1 MDSKKLKND
10 LDGDNQA
17 NNSGSGNRN
26 TRKQMV
32 NPPAT
37 KSKERVIKQIKAL
50 DMKKL
55 KDLGIESNILSAL
68 TKFNIK
74 GNLTLAKETV
84 TSVHELP
91 STSNNSSNVVLPS
104 NPIVL
109 SNVKMPVKSPM
120 KKIETTKM
128 LFSPRKKVKIVSDIV
143 IQSSTKNDHEIAKIF
158 PHTSVNQAIET
169 ESNGETT
176 LATDKNQI
184 STRSSPI
191 ILMSTV
197 TQPNHIEDA
206 ESIED
211 SFDGFTDTD
220 LYHAI
225 SQLNDSKSS
234 TIPSSQTPYYKR
246 KLDEQEKSNLKRRK
260 TKDDT
265 PVESMDVRVD
275 QNLGIS
281 KATPLQLTEEGMKY
295 DKFVVNTFTKKN
307 KKNVRFP
314 FSVIETPLTITAVV
328 DQPKP
333 DQMKASETP
342 ARSQRGRKPKQTLMK
357 NYFSVRNNDLNKSEN
372 EIIPNTSVANESIPE
387 TSISMNETE
396 TKRRGRPPKKQ
407 PTDDKMQTKIINTPS
422 AYFICGNCKENI
434 DQKKWKAHE
443 ATHYGVTWR
452 EGVDD
457 AIEIDDQAIANRLM
471 TKFMKATKL
480 PYFRCPKCSEKK
492 KSALGY
498 ISHVEFCGLTKEECA
513 ALKAECPYCKKLY
526 RKVSLPSHMQG
537 FCPVRRLETIQQ
549 QSDET
554 IKELCGVPTYDETEE
569 VIYTESGRPKRII
582 KKVKTPSRTAEEFI
596 KVGLKITGGVMKG
609 WNGQLAENGFIKCP
623 NNKCSFKAKAIDEM
637 RTHFADCRDKIL
649 QCKLCSLVFGA
660 KEDITQHIEKEHEDI
675 LKAQESEPEEDKTED
690 DDFKAP
696 NRSGSSDSDD
706 DSYKDA
712 DDDFTEEKKRIR
724 RSLVI
729 PSKPGK
735 PGKRKRTI
743 PLSRF
748 MANDSPE
755 YWEMLQIF
763 YTRIVNA
770 RPGYYRIAE
779 DWTKKFVEMHYNQNA
794 LELNCHLRNTVDYVR
809 LTPREIVKYLNTLE
823 SESVKFACKIQTEYN
838 GPVPEVD
845 DDAWITL
852 NQLDSTN
859 LNHLSFETSI
869 FYCGGKIMHIDWIPL
884 PSDYVG
890 NQILITCSHNK
901 NAKLFS
907 STNCMP
913 TEKNCSLIQ
922 LWSVST
928 KAENEIENVKFLY
941 GIAYDDGPIFTM
953 AICPSDAYV
962 ASKRLSI
969 VAIPD
974 TNGHINILSLPEM
987 QSKTKNNTSNI
998 IKLKPE
1004 MRLQLTFERAEK
1016 PQTITQ
1022 LTWSRT
1028 KGHKVL
1034 CAGFNTGL
1042 VAVWNFEHLKSGYMR
1057 KQIDG
1062 IPVLLP
1068 KYSFLGALSC
1078 ITQLDLHADKNGTAR
1093 WLLVGAIDRKIRLYD
1108 LEDPT
1113 LTPFT
1118 STLFKSRI
1126 ISGAWPLHWPIYLT
1140 VIDAALTC
1148 LGGGINIKQVLYTN
1162 NQSQST
1168 SLLNDCEPSN
1178 LAFSDWLNTAIF
1190 GNDVGDLFIINFQ
1203 QLLLHDRCDE
1213 AELKILSVTDIVPE
1227 QQINNENN
1235 DQSTEQM
1242 IPRIIFSDYEDTILA
1257 PKLKMRIAP
1266 PERYPFTKIN
1276 KVSINSNES
1285 HKKMYAIGYELGFCR
1300 IRFLP

>member
-1 MDSKKLKND
+1 MN
-10 LDGDNQA
+10 
-17 NNSGSGNRN
+17 
-26 TRKQMV
+26 
-32 NPPAT
+32 
-37 KSKERVIKQIKAL
+37 
-50 DMKKL
+50 
-55 KDLGIESNILSAL
+55 
-68 TKFNIK
+68 F
-74 GNLTLAKETV
+74 
-84 TSVHELP
+84 
-91 STSNNSSNVVLPS
+91 
-104 NPIVL
+104 
-109 SNVKMPVKSPM
+109 
-120 KKIETTKM
+120 
-128 LFSPRKKVKIVSDIV
+128 LF
-143 IQSSTKNDHEIAKIF
+143 
-158 PHTSVNQAIET
+158 
-169 ESNGETT
+169 
-176 LATDKNQI
+176 LATD
-184 STRSSPI
+184 TT
-191 ILMSTV
+191 LTV
-197 TQPNHIEDA
+197 
-206 ESIED
+206 
-211 SFDGFTDTD
+211 
-220 LYHAI
+220 
-225 SQLNDSKSS
+225 
-234 TIPSSQTPYYKR
+234 
-246 KLDEQEKSNLKRRK
+246 
-260 TKDDT
+260 
-265 PVESMDVRVD
+265 
-275 QNLGIS
+275 
-281 KATPLQLTEEGMKY
+281 
-295 DKFVVNTFTKKN
+295 
-307 KKNVRFP
+307 
-314 FSVIETPLTITAVV
+314 TAVV

-333 DQMKASETP
+333 NEIP
-342 ARSQRGRKPKQTLMK
+342 VESQQGRKPKQTLLK
-357 NYFSVRNNDLNKSEN
+357 NYLSIRSNNLNISEN
-372 EIIPNTSVANESIPE
+372 ETNPNTSAASDTIANESKLNESIPE
-387 TSISMNETE
+387 ITISMNESQ
-396 TKRRGRPPKKQ
+396 TKLRGRPPKKQ
-407 PTDDKMQTKIINTPS
+407 PAEDKMQTKVITTLSP
-422 AYFICGNCKENI
+422 YFTCGNCKESVEK
-434 DQKKWKAHE
+434 KKWRAHE
-443 ATHYGVTWR
+443 SIHYGVTWR
-452 EGVDD
+452 EDVDN
-457 AIEIDDQAIANRLM
+457 AIELDDPATVNRLM

-498 ISHVEFCGLTKEECA
+498 ISHVELCGLTKEECA

-537 FCPVRRLETIQQ
+537 FCLVRRLETIQQ

-554 IKELCGVPTYDETEE
+554 IKELCGVPAYDESEE
-569 VIYTESGRPKRII
+569 VVYTESGRPKRIM
-582 KKVKTPSRTAEEFI
+582 KKVKAPSRTTEEFI
-596 KVGLKITGGVMKG
+596 KVGLKITGGVIKG
-609 WNGQLAENGFIKCP
+609 WNGQLTENGFIKCP
-623 NNKCSFKAKAIDEM
+623 NNKCPFRGKEIDEM

-649 QCKLCSLVFGA
+649 QCKLCLLVLAA

-675 LKAQESEPEEDKTED
+675 LKAQESEPEEDKAKD
-690 DDFKAP
+690 GDFKAP
-696 NRSGSSDSDD
+696 DRSASLDSDD
-706 DSYKDA
+706 DSYKDT
-712 DDDFTEEKKRIR
+712 DDDFTEEKKKIR
-724 RSLVI
+724 RSLII
-729 PSKPGK
+729 PSK
-735 PGKRKRTI
+735 PGKRKRTV

-748 MANDSPE
+748 MANDSPK

-763 YTRIVNA
+763 YTRIVNT

-779 DWTKKFVEMHYNQNA
+779 EWTRKFVEMHYNQNA
-794 LELNCHLRNTVDYVR
+794 LELSSHMQNTVDYVR

-823 SESVKFACKIQTEYN
+823 LESVKFACKRQTEYN
-838 GPVPEVD
+838 RTVPEVD
-845 DDAWITL
+845 DDAWSTL
-852 NQLDSTN
+852 NQLDSRN
-859 LNHLSFETSI
+859 LNHLNVETSI

-901 NAKLFS
+901 NGKLFS

-913 TEKNCSLIQ
+913 TEKDSNLIQ

-928 KAENEIENVKFLY
+928 KAANEIENVEYLY
-941 GIAYDDGPIFTM
+941 GIAYDDGPISAM
-953 AICPSDAYV
+953 AFCPSDAYI

-969 VAIPD
+969 VAISD

-987 QSKTKNNTSNI
+987 VSKKKNNTSSL
-998 IKLKPE
+998 IKLKPDIK
-1004 MRLQLTFERAEK
+1004 LQLTFEKAEK

-1042 VAVWNFEHLKSGYMR
+1042 VAVWNFEHLKSSYMR
-1057 KQIDG
+1057 KQING
-1062 IPVLLP
+1062 TPVLLP
-1068 KYSFLGALSC
+1068 KYSFLGALSY
-1078 ITQLDLHADKNGTAR
+1078 ITQLDLHADKDGTAR

-1140 VIDAALTC
+1140 MIDAALTC

-1168 SLLNDCEPSN
+1168 SLLNNCEPSN

-1227 QQINNENN
+1227 PQTNNENN
-1235 DQSTEQM
+1235 HPSTDQT
-1242 IPRIIFSDYEDTILA
+1242 IPRIIFSDYEDAILA

>member
-1 MDSKKLKND
+1 M
-10 LDGDNQA
+10 
-17 NNSGSGNRN
+17 
-26 TRKQMV
+26 T
-32 NPPAT
+32 
-37 KSKERVIKQIKAL
+37 
-50 DMKKL
+50 
-55 KDLGIESNILSAL
+55 
-68 TKFNIK
+68 
-74 GNLTLAKETV
+74 
-84 TSVHELP
+84 
-91 STSNNSSNVVLPS
+91 
-104 NPIVL
+104 
-109 SNVKMPVKSPM
+109 
-120 KKIETTKM
+120 
-128 LFSPRKKVKIVSDIV
+128 
-143 IQSSTKNDHEIAKIF
+143 
-158 PHTSVNQAIET
+158 
-169 ESNGETT
+169 
-176 LATDKNQI
+176 
-184 STRSSPI
+184 
-191 ILMSTV
+191 
-197 TQPNHIEDA
+197 
-206 ESIED
+206 
-211 SFDGFTDTD
+211 
-220 LYHAI
+220 
-225 SQLNDSKSS
+225 
-234 TIPSSQTPYYKR
+234 
-246 KLDEQEKSNLKRRK
+246 
-260 TKDDT
+260 
-265 PVESMDVRVD
+265 
-275 QNLGIS
+275 
-281 KATPLQLTEEGMKY
+281 Y
-295 DKFVVNTFTKKN
+295 DKFTIKTFMIKKMYFQ
-307 KKNVRFP
+307 FP
-314 FSVIETPLTITAVV
+314 VIETPSKVAAVV

-333 DQMKASETP
+333 DQMKESDTP
-342 ARSQRGRKPKQTLMK
+342 VRIQRGRKPKQTLMK
-357 NYFSVRNNDLNKSEN
+357 NYFSVRSQDLNKSEN
-372 EIIPNTSVANESIPE
+372 DCSPNTSIANDTIANESELNESIPE
-387 TSISMNETE
+387 TSISMNESQ

-407 PTDDKMQTKIINTPS
+407 PAEDKMQTKAITTAS
-422 AYFICGNCKENI
+422 AHFTCGNCKESV
-434 DQKKWKAHE
+434 DQKKWRAHE
-443 ATHYGVTWR
+443 SIHYGVTWR

-457 AIEIDDQAIANRLM
+457 AIEIDDQATANRLM

-480 PYFRCPKCSEKK
+480 QYFRCPKCSEKK
-492 KSALGY
+492 KSALGF

-513 ALKAECPYCKKLY
+513 VLKAECPYCKKLY
-526 RKVSLPSHMQG
+526 RKVSLPSHIQG

-554 IKELCGVPTYDETEE
+554 LKELCGVPAYDETEE
-569 VIYTESGRPKRII
+569 VVYTESGRPKRII
-582 KKVKTPSRTAEEFI
+582 KKVKASSRTTEEFI
-596 KVGLKITGGVMKG
+596 KVGLKITGGVIKG
-609 WNGQLAENGFIKCP
+609 WNGQLVENGFIKCP
-623 NNKCSFKAKAIDEM
+623 NNKCSSKAKNIDEM
-637 RTHFADCRDKIL
+637 RSHFAGCRDKIL
-649 QCKLCSLVFGA
+649 QCKLCSLVLAA

-675 LKAQESEPEEDKTED
+675 LKEQESEPDEDKTED

-696 NRSGSSDSDD
+696 DRSGSSDSDD
-706 DSYKDA
+706 GSYKDTD
-712 DDDFTEEKKRIR
+712 DDDFMEGKKKIR

-735 PGKRKRTI
+735 PGKRKRTV

-748 MANDSPE
+748 MANDSPD

-763 YTRIVNA
+763 YTRIVNT
-770 RPGYYRIAE
+770 RPGYYRLADE
-779 DWTKKFVEMHYNQNA
+779 WTRKFIEMHYNQNA
-794 LELNCHLRNTVDYVR
+794 LELSNHLRNTVDYVR
-809 LTPREIVKYLNTLE
+809 LTPREIAKHLHTLE
-823 SESVKFACKIQTEYN
+823 SKSVKFACKKQIEYN
-838 GPVPEVD
+838 GPVPQVD
-845 DDAWITL
+845 DDAWNTL
-852 NQLDSTN
+852 NLLDSTN
-859 LNHLSFETSI
+859 SNHLNFETSI

-884 PSDYVG
+884 PNDYVG

-913 TEKNCSLIQ
+913 TEKSSNLIQ
-922 LWSVST
+922 LWSVLT
-928 KAENEIENVKFLY
+928 KAEDQIENVKLLY
-941 GIAYDDGPIFTM
+941 GIAYDDGPISTM
-953 AICPSDAYV
+953 TLCPSDAYI

-987 QSKTKNNTSNI
+987 VSKTKNNTSNI
-998 IKLKPE
+998 IKLKPVI
-1004 MRLQLTFERAEK
+1004 RLQLTFENAEK

-1042 VAVWNFEHLKSGYMR
+1042 VAVWNFEHLKSSYMR

-1078 ITQLDLHADKNGTAR
+1078 ITQLDLHADKDGTAR

-1108 LEDPT
+1108 LEDQT
-1113 LTPFT
+1113 LAPFT

-1126 ISGAWPLHWPIYLT
+1126 ISGVWPLHWPIYLT

-1227 QQINNENN
+1227 PQITNEI
-1235 DQSTEQM
+1235 DGQSTDQT
-1242 IPRIIFSDYEDTILA
+1242 IPRIIFSDYEDAILA

-1285 HKKMYAIGYELGFCR
+1285 HKRMYAIGYELGFCR
-1300 IRFLP
+1300 VRFLP